1 MCSVALVIS
10 LSQTELVVPAKNSNN
25 RGLMLLS
32 SSLMSSKA
40 QFADGCNWDD
50 FFISSCIKFF
60 TIMLALFSILLTS
73 GSWHWISG
81 SD

>member
-10 LSQTELVVPAKNSNN
+10 LSRTELVVPAKNSNN

-32 SSLMSSKA
+32 SLLISSKA
-40 QFADGCNWDD
+40 QFADGMT
-50 FFISSCIKFF
+50 FLFLHACIKLF
-60 TIMLALFSILLTS
+60 TIMLASFSVLLTS
-73 GSWHWISG
+73 GFWHWISG